1 MNSTHDI
8 INERNYVR
16 REIKEIK
23 GNQNTNPEDI
33 EIIEDLTQ
41 IHEIKVRNQNS
52 YPLEK
57 EIDSIC
63 QRKIVEP
70 NITLEGESI
79 EKKTE
84 QNNFEYINKNKS
96 LCPDCYNEE
105 MNKEVLC
112 DECGKNIDEGNENIQ
127 IGYVN
132 APFLKRNEEEEKED
146 IIETEHINNLIENI
160 FGQLGNDEILNN
172 YNSIKI
178 SFQELNENEKDEVI
192 EGIKIKIE
200 NEEQENRFNNLIKLL
215 Y

>member
-1 MNSTHDI
+1 
-8 INERNYVR
+8 
-16 REIKEIK
+16 
-23 GNQNTNPEDI
+23 
-33 EIIEDLTQ
+33 
-41 IHEIKVRNQNS
+41 
-52 YPLEK
+52 
-57 EIDSIC
+57 
-63 QRKIVEP
+63 
-70 NITLEGESI
+70 
-79 EKKTE
+79 
-84 QNNFEYINKNKS
+84 
-96 LCPDCYNEE
+96 

-112 DECGKNIDEGNENIQ
+112 DECRKNVNEENENIQ

-132 APFLKRNEEEEKED
+132 APFLKRNEEEED

-172 YNSIKI
+172 CNSIKI

>member
-41 IHEIKVRNQNS
+41 IHEIKVKNQNS

-63 QRKIVEP
+63 QRKIVET

-84 QNNFEYINKNKS
+84 QNNFEYINKNES

-112 DECGKNIDEGNENIQ
+112 DECGKNIDEGNENIH

-132 APFLKRNEEEEKED
+132 APFLKRNEEEED

-172 YNSIKI
+172 CNSIKI

>member
-41 IHEIKVRNQNS
+41 IHEIKVKNQNS

-63 QRKIVEP
+63 QRKIVET

-84 QNNFEYINKNKS
+84 QNNFEEINKNES

-112 DECGKNIDEGNENIQ
+112 DECGKNIDEGNENIH

-132 APFLKRNEEEEKED
+132 APFLKRNEEEED

>member
-1 MNSTHDI
+1 
-8 INERNYVR
+8 
-16 REIKEIK
+16 
-23 GNQNTNPEDI
+23 
-33 EIIEDLTQ
+33 
-41 IHEIKVRNQNS
+41 
-52 YPLEK
+52 
-57 EIDSIC
+57 
-63 QRKIVEP
+63 
-70 NITLEGESI
+70 
-79 EKKTE
+79 
-84 QNNFEYINKNKS
+84 
-96 LCPDCYNEE
+96 

-112 DECGKNIDEGNENIQ
+112 DECGKNIDEGNDNIQ

-132 APFLKRNEEEEKED
+132 APFLKRNEEEED

>member
-41 IHEIKVRNQNS
+41 IHEIKVKNQNS

-63 QRKIVEP
+63 QRKIVET

-84 QNNFEYINKNKS
+84 QNNFEYINKNES
-96 LCPDCYNEE
+96 SCPDCYNEE

-112 DECGKNIDEGNENIQ
+112 DECRKNINEENENIQ

-132 APFLKRNEEEEKED
+132 APFLKRNEEEED

>member
-1 MNSTHDI
+1 
-8 INERNYVR
+8 
-16 REIKEIK
+16 
-23 GNQNTNPEDI
+23 
-33 EIIEDLTQ
+33 
-41 IHEIKVRNQNS
+41 
-52 YPLEK
+52 
-57 EIDSIC
+57 
-63 QRKIVEP
+63 
-70 NITLEGESI
+70 
-79 EKKTE
+79 
-84 QNNFEYINKNKS
+84 
-96 LCPDCYNEE
+96 

-112 DECGKNIDEGNENIQ
+112 DECRKNVNEENENIQ

-132 APFLKRNEEEEKED
+132 APFLKRNEEEED

>member
-8 INERNYVR
+8 IIERNYVR

-41 IHEIKVRNQNS
+41 IQEIKVINQNS

-63 QRKIVEP
+63 QRKIVET

-84 QNNFEYINKNKS
+84 QNNFEYINKNES

-112 DECGKNIDEGNENIQ
+112 DECRKNVNEENENIQ

-132 APFLKRNEEEEKED
+132 APFLKRNEEEED

>member
-84 QNNFEYINKNKS
+84 QNNFEYINKNES

-112 DECGKNIDEGNENIQ
+112 DECGKNVNEGNDNIQ

-132 APFLKRNEEEEKED
+132 APFLKRNEEEED

-178 SFQELNENEKDEVI
+178 SFQELSENEKDEVI

>member
-23 GNQNTNPEDI
+23 GNQNINPEDI

-84 QNNFEYINKNKS
+84 QNNFEYINKNES

-112 DECGKNIDEGNENIQ
+112 DECGKNIDEGNENIH

-132 APFLKRNEEEEKED
+132 APFLKRNEEEED

-160 FGQLGNDEILNN
+160 FGQLGNDELLNN

-200 NEEQENRFNNLIKLL
+200 NEEQESRFNNLIKLL

>member
-23 GNQNTNPEDI
+23 GNQNINPEDI

-41 IHEIKVRNQNS
+41 IHEIKVKNQNS

-112 DECGKNIDEGNENIQ
+112 DECGKNVNEGNDNIQ

-132 APFLKRNEEEEKED
+132 APFLKRNEEEED

>member
-1 MNSTHDI
+1 
-8 INERNYVR
+8 
-16 REIKEIK
+16 
-23 GNQNTNPEDI
+23 
-33 EIIEDLTQ
+33 
-41 IHEIKVRNQNS
+41 
-52 YPLEK
+52 
-57 EIDSIC
+57 
-63 QRKIVEP
+63 
-70 NITLEGESI
+70 
-79 EKKTE
+79 
-84 QNNFEYINKNKS
+84 
-96 LCPDCYNEE
+96 

-112 DECGKNIDEGNENIQ
+112 DECRKNVNEENENIQ

-132 APFLKRNEEEEKED
+132 APFLKRNEEEED

-178 SFQELNENEKDEVI
+178 SFQDLNENEKDEVI

>member
-23 GNQNTNPEDI
+23 GNQNINPEDI

-84 QNNFEYINKNKS
+84 QNNFEYINKNES

-112 DECGKNIDEGNENIQ
+112 DECGKNIDEGNENIH

-132 APFLKRNEEEEKED
+132 APFLKRNEEEED

-172 YNSIKI
+172 CNSIKI

>member
-8 INERNYVR
+8 IIERNYVR

-41 IHEIKVRNQNS
+41 IHEIKVINQNS

-63 QRKIVEP
+63 QRKIVET

-84 QNNFEYINKNKS
+84 QNNFEYINKNES
-96 LCPDCYNEE
+96 SCPDCYNEE

-112 DECGKNIDEGNENIQ
+112 DECRKNINEENENIQ

-132 APFLKRNEEEEKED
+132 APFLKRNEEEED

-178 SFQELNENEKDEVI
+178 SFQELSENEKDEVI

>member
-1 MNSTHDI
+1 
-8 INERNYVR
+8 
-16 REIKEIK
+16 
-23 GNQNTNPEDI
+23 
-33 EIIEDLTQ
+33 
-41 IHEIKVRNQNS
+41 
-52 YPLEK
+52 
-57 EIDSIC
+57 
-63 QRKIVEP
+63 
-70 NITLEGESI
+70 
-79 EKKTE
+79 
-84 QNNFEYINKNKS
+84 
-96 LCPDCYNEE
+96 

-112 DECGKNIDEGNENIQ
+112 DECGKNVNEGNDNIQ

-132 APFLKRNEEEEKED
+132 APFLKRNEEEED

-200 NEEQENRFNNLIKLL
+200 NEEQKNRFNNLIKLL

>member
-63 QRKIVEP
+63 QRKIVET

-84 QNNFEYINKNKS
+84 QNNFEYINKNES
-96 LCPDCYNEE
+96 SCPDCYNEE

-112 DECGKNIDEGNENIQ
+112 DECGKNIDEGNENIH

-132 APFLKRNEEEEKED
+132 APFLKRNEEEED

-178 SFQELNENEKDEVI
+178 SFQELSENEKDEVI

>member
-1 MNSTHDI
+1 
-8 INERNYVR
+8 
-16 REIKEIK
+16 
-23 GNQNTNPEDI
+23 
-33 EIIEDLTQ
+33 
-41 IHEIKVRNQNS
+41 
-52 YPLEK
+52 
-57 EIDSIC
+57 
-63 QRKIVEP
+63 
-70 NITLEGESI
+70 
-79 EKKTE
+79 
-84 QNNFEYINKNKS
+84 
-96 LCPDCYNEE
+96 

-112 DECGKNIDEGNENIQ
+112 DECGKNIDEGNENIH

-132 APFLKRNEEEEKED
+132 APFLKRNEEEED

-178 SFQELNENEKDEVI
+178 SFQELSENEKDEVI

>member
-1 MNSTHDI
+1 
-8 INERNYVR
+8 
-16 REIKEIK
+16 
-23 GNQNTNPEDI
+23 
-33 EIIEDLTQ
+33 
-41 IHEIKVRNQNS
+41 
-52 YPLEK
+52 
-57 EIDSIC
+57 
-63 QRKIVEP
+63 
-70 NITLEGESI
+70 
-79 EKKTE
+79 
-84 QNNFEYINKNKS
+84 
-96 LCPDCYNEE
+96 

-112 DECGKNIDEGNENIQ
+112 DECRKNVNEGNDNIQ

-132 APFLKRNEEEEKED
+132 APFLKRNEEEED

-178 SFQELNENEKDEVI
+178 SFQELSENEKDEVI

>member
-33 EIIEDLTQ
+33 EIIEDLTK
-41 IHEIKVRNQNS
+41 IHEIKVKNQNS

-84 QNNFEYINKNKS
+84 QNNFEYINKNES

-112 DECGKNIDEGNENIQ
+112 DECGKNIDEGNENIH

-132 APFLKRNEEEEKED
+132 APFLKRNEEEED

-200 NEEQENRFNNLIKLL
+200 NKEQENRFNNLIKLL

>member
-63 QRKIVEP
+63 QRKIVET

-84 QNNFEYINKNKS
+84 Q
-96 LCPDCYNEE
+96 
-105 MNKEVLC
+105 
-112 DECGKNIDEGNENIQ
+112 
-127 IGYVN
+127 
-132 APFLKRNEEEEKED
+132 
-146 IIETEHINNLIENI
+146 IIL
-160 FGQLGNDEILNN
+160 
-172 YNSIKI
+172 SI
-178 SFQELNENEKDEVI
+178 
-192 EGIKIKIE
+192 
-200 NEEQENRFNNLIKLL
+200 
-215 Y
+215 

>member
-41 IHEIKVRNQNS
+41 IHEIKVKNQNS

-112 DECGKNIDEGNENIQ
+112 DECGKNIDEGNENIH

-132 APFLKRNEEEEKED
+132 APFLKRNEEEED

-172 YNSIKI
+172 CNSIKI

>member
-41 IHEIKVRNQNS
+41 IHEIKVINQNS

-84 QNNFEYINKNKS
+84 QNNFEEINKNES

-112 DECGKNIDEGNENIQ
+112 DECRKNVNEENENIQ

-132 APFLKRNEEEEKED
+132 APFLKRNEEEED

-160 FGQLGNDEILNN
+160 FG
-172 YNSIKI
+172 
-178 SFQELNENEKDEVI
+178 
-192 EGIKIKIE
+192 
-200 NEEQENRFNNLIKLL
+200 
-215 Y
+215 

>member
-41 IHEIKVRNQNS
+41 IHEIKVKNQNS

-112 DECGKNIDEGNENIQ
+112 DECGKNIDEGNENIH

-132 APFLKRNEEEEKED
+132 APFLKRNEEEED

>member
-41 IHEIKVRNQNS
+41 IHEIKVKNQNS

-63 QRKIVEP
+63 QRKIVET

-84 QNNFEYINKNKS
+84 QNNFEYINKNES
-96 LCPDCYNEE
+96 SCPDCYNEE

-112 DECGKNIDEGNENIQ
+112 DECRKNINEENENIQ

-132 APFLKRNEEEEKED
+132 APFLKRNEEEED

-172 YNSIKI
+172 CNSIKI
-178 SFQELNENEKDEVI
+178 SFQELSENEKDEVI

>member
-23 GNQNTNPEDI
+23 GNQNTNPEDT

-84 QNNFEYINKNKS
+84 QNNFEYINKNES
-96 LCPDCYNEE
+96 LCHDCYNEE

-112 DECGKNIDEGNENIQ
+112 DECGKNIDEGNENIH

-132 APFLKRNEEEEKED
+132 APFLKRNEEEED

-178 SFQELNENEKDEVI
+178 SFQELNGNEKDEVI

-200 NEEQENRFNNLIKLL
+200 NEEQENKFNNLIKLL
-215 Y
+215 

>member
-41 IHEIKVRNQNS
+41 IHEIKVKNQNS

-63 QRKIVEP
+63 QRKIVET

-84 QNNFEYINKNKS
+84 QNNFEYINKNES
-96 LCPDCYNEE
+96 SYPDCYNEE

-112 DECGKNIDEGNENIQ
+112 DECRKNINEENENIQ

-132 APFLKRNEEEEKED
+132 APFLKRNEEEED

-178 SFQELNENEKDEVI
+178 SFQELSENEKDEVI

>member
-41 IHEIKVRNQNS
+41 IHEIKVINQNS

-63 QRKIVEP
+63 QRKIVET
-70 NITLEGESI
+70 NITLEGESL

-84 QNNFEYINKNKS
+84 QNNFEEINKNES
-96 LCPDCYNEE
+96 FCPDCYNEE

-112 DECGKNIDEGNENIQ
+112 DECGKNIDEGNENIH

-132 APFLKRNEEEEKED
+132 APFLKRNEEEED

>member
-23 GNQNTNPEDI
+23 GNQNINPEDI

-41 IHEIKVRNQNS
+41 IHEIKVKNQNS

-84 QNNFEYINKNKS
+84 QNNFEYINKNES

-112 DECGKNIDEGNENIQ
+112 DECGKNIDEGNENIH

-132 APFLKRNEEEEKED
+132 APFLKRNEEEED

>member
-8 INERNYVR
+8 INKRNYVR

-41 IHEIKVRNQNS
+41 IHEIKVKNQNS

-84 QNNFEYINKNKS
+84 QNNFEYINKNES

-112 DECGKNIDEGNENIQ
+112 DECGKNIDEGNENIH

-132 APFLKRNEEEEKED
+132 APFLKRNEEEED

>member
-23 GNQNTNPEDI
+23 GNQNINPEDI

-84 QNNFEYINKNKS
+84 QNNFEYINKNES

-105 MNKEVLC
+105 MIKEVLC
-112 DECGKNIDEGNENIQ
+112 DECGKNIDEGNENIH

-132 APFLKRNEEEEKED
+132 APFLKRNEEEED

-178 SFQELNENEKDEVI
+178 SFQELSENEKDEVI

>member
-41 IHEIKVRNQNS
+41 IHEIKVKNQNS

-63 QRKIVEP
+63 QRKIVET

-84 QNNFEYINKNKS
+84 QNNFEYINKNES

-112 DECGKNIDEGNENIQ
+112 DECGKNIDEGNENIH

-132 APFLKRNEEEEKED
+132 APFLKRNEEEED

>member
-41 IHEIKVRNQNS
+41 IHEIKVKNQNS

-63 QRKIVEP
+63 QRKIVET

-84 QNNFEYINKNKS
+84 QNNFEEINKNES
-96 LCPDCYNEE
+96 LCPDFYNEE

-112 DECGKNIDEGNENIQ
+112 DECRKNVNEGNDNIQ

-132 APFLKRNEEEEKED
+132 APFLKRNEEEED

-172 YNSIKI
+172 CNSIKI

>member
-41 IHEIKVRNQNS
+41 IHEIKVKNQNS

-84 QNNFEYINKNKS
+84 QNNFEYINKNES
-96 LCPDCYNEE
+96 LYPDCYNEE

-112 DECGKNIDEGNENIQ
+112 DECGKNIDEGNENIH

-132 APFLKRNEEEEKED
+132 APFLKRNEEEED

-172 YNSIKI
+172 CNSIKI

-200 NEEQENRFNNLIKLL
+200 NEEQENRFNALL
-215 Y
+215 KHF

>member
-41 IHEIKVRNQNS
+41 IHEIKVKNQNS

-63 QRKIVEP
+63 QRKIVET

-84 QNNFEYINKNKS
+84 QNNFEYINKNES
-96 LCPDCYNEE
+96 SCPDCYNEE

-112 DECGKNIDEGNENIQ
+112 DECGKNIDEGNENIH

-132 APFLKRNEEEEKED
+132 APFLKRNEEEED